1 MDEKDIIEGLKP
13 ICLCKG
19 IKKKVFMK
27 HLAAG
32 IHTLAGLRKATG
44 AGSGGCGG
52 KRCTPR
58 ILNLIEET
66 AEKGRHAPHPHQHKK

>member
-1 MDEKDIIEGLKP
+1 MNQKEIIEGLKP

-32 IHTLAGLRKATG
+32 IHTLEGLRKATG
-44 AGSGGCGG
+44 AGTGSCGG

-58 ILNLIEET
+58 ILDLIKEA
-66 AEKGRHAPHPHQHKK
+66 AEKEHHAPPPHHHNK

>member
-1 MDEKDIIEGLKP
+1 MDQKEIIEGLKP

-32 IHTLAGLRKATG
+32 IRTLEGLRKATG
-44 AGSGGCGG
+44 AGTGSCGG

-58 ILNLIEET
+58 ILDLIKET
-66 AEKGRHAPHPHQHKK
+66 AGKGKE